1 MTLAALT
8 ILGPF
13 AAAALILLVR
23 RGAPALAVLGT
34 GVALISALFTLVR
47 VAGGG
52 RYSATLPG
60 LPDLP
65 LGLVVEPLTAVL
77 AVFVSVVSFFVMVYA
92 VGYAAEEDDK
102 ARLFAGMAFFAA
114 AMQTLV
120 LAGDW
125 VLLLAAWE
133 VIGFLSFVL
142 IGFYY
147 ERPGVGEAAARAFLY
162 TRTADLGLY
171 VAIFVLISRS
181 GTSEIQNTLGV
192 GGPAA
197 VAAGLLLLLAAAGKS
212 AQAPLQGWLQGA
224 MVGPTPVSALLH
236 SATLVAAGAILLIR
250 TSPLL
255 PPAVLLAVGT
265 LGGVTALVSGLIAVA
280 EGDLKRL
287 LAASTSSQY
296 GFMLLAVGAGSP
308 IAATLH
314 LIAHAA
320 MKSSLFLGAGV
331 FQRARGS
338 TAFADLRGAGR
349 ERRLTFAGFALAG
362 LALAG
367 VPPLAGFFSKDA
379 ILAAVFESPY
389 VWLLAP
395 LALAGTFLTAV
406 YIGRALGLL
415 WRGGP
420 GEGPG
425 KEAGHEAGHEAG
437 QAAGEGPG
445 PVAGAGWMGAGLA
458 ALAALAATLGLA
470 VDPLAGLLGEEVPED
485 LLVAGLGIVL
495 GLVGLP
501 LGWFVP
507 AGRLLGPLLGPAE
520 RGFRFGGG
528 FDGFVARPV
537 MAAAYALDTLDRG
550 IHAVVLG
557 VGRTLTVARALDT
570 FDRAVH
576 TVVLGVGRA
585 GLALADASRAADER
599 GIDGLIRA
607 LVRGTRDL
615 GGRARTLQ
623 SGLVHKELLL
633 AAVGGA
639 LMLAFLAVGVVV
651 GL

>member
-8 ILGPF
+8 ILGPL
-13 AAAALILLVR
+13 AAAVLVVVLR
-23 RGAPALAVLGT
+23 RLAPALALLGT
-34 GVALISALFTLVR
+34 GVALFGALFTLAR
-47 VAGGG
+47 VAGGA

-65 LGLVVEPLTAVL
+65 LRLVVEPLTAVL
-77 AVFVSVVSFFVMVYA
+77 ALFVSVVSFLVMVYA
-92 VGYAAEEDDK
+92 VGYTAEEEGK
-102 ARLFAGMAFFAA
+102 ARFFAGMALFAA

-120 LAGDW
+120 IAGDW

-133 VIGFLSFVL
+133 VIGSLSFLL

-147 ERPGVGEAAARAFLY
+147 ERPGVGEAATRAFLY

-171 VAIFVLISRS
+171 GAIFLLIAGT
-181 GTSEIQNTLGV
+181 GTSEISRTLDV
-192 GGPAA
+192 GGQAA
-197 VAAGLLLLLAAAGKS
+197 VAAGLLLLIAAAGKS
-212 AQAPLQGWLQGA
+212 AQTPLQGWLQGA
-224 MVGPTPVSALLH
+224 MAGPTPVSALLH
-236 SATLVAAGAILLIR
+236 SATLVAAGAVLLIR

-255 PPAVLLAVGT
+255 PSAVLLIVGI

-308 IAATLH
+308 IAATVH

-331 FQRARGS
+331 FQHARGS
-338 TAFADLRGAGR
+338 TAFDDLRGAGR
-349 ERRLTFAGFALAG
+349 ERRWTFAGFALAG

-367 VPPLAGFFSKDA
+367 VPPLAGFWSKDA
-379 ILAAVFESPY
+379 ILAATFESPNAR
-389 VWLLAP
+389 LLAP
-395 LALAGTFLTAV
+395 LALAGTLLTAV
-406 YIGRALGLL
+406 YVGRALGLL
-415 WRGGP
+415 WRG
-420 GEGPG
+420 EG
-425 KEAGHEAGHEAG
+425 EAGE
-437 QAAGEGPG
+437 

-458 ALAALAATLGLA
+458 ALVVLAGTLGLA
-470 VDPLAGLLGEEVPED
+470 VGPLAGLLGEEVPKD
-485 LLVAGLGIVL
+485 LLLAGLGVVL
-495 GLVGLP
+495 ALAGLP

-507 AGRLLGPLLGPAE
+507 AGRLLGPLRGPAE

-528 FDGFVARPV
+528 FDWLVGRPAMTAAR
-537 MAAAYALDTLDRG
+537 ALDALDQS

-557 VGRTLTVARALDT
+557 LGWASL
-570 FDRAVH
+570 AV
-576 TVVLGVGRA
+576 
-585 GLALADASRAADER
+585 ADATRAADER

-607 LVRGTRDL
+607 LVRGTRAL
-615 GGRARTLQ
+615 GDRARTVQ

-633 AAVGGA
+633 AALGGA
-639 LMLAFLAVGVVV
+639 LMLAFLAIGAM

>member
-8 ILGPF
+8 ILGPL

-34 GVALISALFTLVR
+34 GVALFGALSTLVR
-47 VAGGG
+47 VAGGE

-65 LGLVVEPLTAVL
+65 LRLAIEPLTAVL
-77 AVFVSVVSFFVMVYA
+77 ATFVSVVSFFVVVYA
-92 VGYAAEEDDK
+92 VGYTAEEGDK
-102 ARLFAGMAFFAA
+102 VRFFAGMAFFAA

-120 LAGDW
+120 IAGDW

-133 VIGFLSFVL
+133 VIGFLSFLL
-142 IGFYY
+142 IGFYF
-147 ERPGVGEAAARAFLY
+147 ERPGVGEAATRAFLY

-171 VAIFVLISRS
+171 GAIFILIAGA
-181 GTSEIQNTLGV
+181 GTSEIQATLDV
-192 GGPAA
+192 GGAAA

-212 AQAPLQGWLQGA
+212 AQTPLQGWLQSA
-224 MVGPTPVSALLH
+224 MAGPTPVSALLH

-255 PPAVLLAVGT
+255 PSTVLLVVGL

-308 IAATLH
+308 IAATVH

-331 FQRARGS
+331 FQHARGS
-338 TAFADLRGAGR
+338 TAFADLRGAGL
-349 ERRLTFAGFALAG
+349 ERRWTFAGFALAG

-395 LALAGTFLTAV
+395 LALAGTLLTAV
-406 YIGRALGLL
+406 YVGRALALL
-415 WRGGP
+415 WRGEGR
-420 GEGPG
+420 GE
-425 KEAGHEAGHEAG
+425 
-437 QAAGEGPG
+437 

-470 VDPLAGLLGEEVPED
+470 VEPLAGLLGEEVPKD
-485 LLVAGLGIVL
+485 LLIAGLGIVL

-507 AGRLLGPLLGPAE
+507 AGRLLGPLRGPAE
-520 RGFRFGGG
+520 QGFRFGGG
-528 FDGFVARPV
+528 FDGLVAHPA
-537 MAAAYALDTLDRG
+537 MAAARALDALDLS
-550 IHAVVLG
+550 IHAVV
-557 VGRTLTVARALDT
+557 T
-570 FDRAVH
+570 
-576 TVVLGVGRA
+576 GVGRA
-585 GLALADASRAADER
+585 SLAVADASRAADER

-607 LVRGTRDL
+607 LVRGTRAL
-615 GGRARTLQ
+615 GDRARQLQ

-639 LMLAFLAVGVVV
+639 LMLAFLAVGVV

>member
-8 ILGPF
+8 ILGPL
-13 AAAALILLVR
+13 AAAALILILR
-23 RGAPALAVLGT
+23 RLAPALALLGT
-34 GVALISALFTLVR
+34 GAALLGALSTLVR
-47 VAGGG
+47 VANGA
-52 RYSATLPG
+52 RYSVTVPG

-65 LGLVVEPLTAVL
+65 LRLVVEPLTAVL

-92 VGYAAEEDDK
+92 VGYTAEEADK
-102 ARLFAGMAFFAA
+102 TRFFAGMAFFAA

-120 LAGDW
+120 IAGDW

-147 ERPGVGEAAARAFLY
+147 ERPGVGEAATRAFLY

-181 GTSEIQNTLGV
+181 GTSEIQNTLDV

-212 AQAPLQGWLQGA
+212 AQTPLQGWLQSA
-224 MVGPTPVSALLH
+224 MAGPTPVSALLH
-236 SATLVAAGAILLIR
+236 SATLVAAGAILMIR
-250 TSPLL
+250 TSPL
-255 PPAVLLAVGT
+255 PPPTVLLVVGL
-265 LGGVTALVSGLIAVA
+265 LGGVTALVAGLIAVA

-308 IAATLH
+308 IAATAH

-331 FQRARGS
+331 FQHARGS

-349 ERRLTFAGFALAG
+349 ERRWTFAGFAVAG

-367 VPPLAGFFSKDA
+367 VPPLAGFWSKDA

-406 YIGRALGLL
+406 YVGRALGLL
-415 WRGGP
+415 WRGDGT
-420 GEGPG
+420 GR
-425 KEAGHEAGHEAG
+425 
-437 QAAGEGPG
+437 

-458 ALAALAATLGLA
+458 ALAVLAATLGLA
-470 VDPLAGLLGEEVPED
+470 VGPLAGLLGEEIPEN
-485 LLVAGLGIVL
+485 LLIAGLGIVL
-495 GLVGLP
+495 VLGGLP

-507 AGRLLGPLLGPAE
+507 AGSLLGPLRGPAE

-528 FDGFVARPV
+528 FDGLVARPA
-537 MAAAYALDTLDRG
+537 MAAARALDAVDRG
-550 IHAVVLG
+550 IHASVI
-557 VGRTLTVARALDT
+557 
-570 FDRAVH
+570 
-576 TVVLGVGRA
+576 GVGRA
-585 GLALADASRAADER
+585 GLAVADATRVADER
-599 GIDGLIRA
+599 GIDGLIRT
-607 LVRGTRDL
+607 LVQGTRDL

-639 LMLAFLAVGVVV
+639 VMLAFLAVGVVV

>member
-8 ILGPF
+8 VLGPL
-13 AAAALILLVR
+13 AAAVLILILR
-23 RGAPALAVLGT
+23 RLAPALALLGT
-34 GVALISALFTLVR
+34 GVALFGALSTLVR

-65 LGLVVEPLTAVL
+65 LRLVVEPLTAVL
-77 AVFVSVVSFFVMVYA
+77 AVFVSVVSFVVMVYA
-92 VGYAAEEDDK
+92 VGYMAEEGDK
-102 ARLFAGMAFFAA
+102 ARFFAGMSFFAA
-114 AMQTLV
+114 AMQMLV
-120 LAGDW
+120 VAGDW
-125 VLLLAAWE
+125 VLLLVAWE

-147 ERPGVGEAAARAFLY
+147 ERPGVGEAATRAFLY

-171 VAIFVLISRS
+171 GAIFVLISQS
-181 GTSEIQNTLGV
+181 GTSEIQNTLDV

-212 AQAPLQGWLQGA
+212 AQTPLQGWLQDA
-224 MVGPTPVSALLH
+224 MAGPTPVSALLH

-255 PPAVLLAVGT
+255 PSTVLLAVGT
-265 LGGVTALVSGLIAVA
+265 LGGVTALGSGLIAVA

-308 IAATLH
+308 IAATVH

-331 FQRARGS
+331 FQHARGS
-338 TAFADLRGAGR
+338 TAFADLRGVGR
-349 ERRLTFAGFALAG
+349 ERRWTFAGFALAG

-367 VPPLAGFFSKDA
+367 LPPLAGFFSKDA

-406 YIGRALGLL
+406 YVGRALGLL
-415 WRGGP
+415 WQGGP
-420 GEGPG
+420 SEG
-425 KEAGHEAGHEAG
+425 
-437 QAAGEGPG
+437 AGE
-445 PVAGAGWMGAGLA
+445 PVAGAGWMGAGLT
-458 ALAALAATLGLA
+458 ALAVLAATLGLA
-470 VDPLAGLLGEEVPED
+470 VGSLAGLLGEEIPEN
-485 LLVAGLGIVL
+485 LLIAGLGIVL
-495 GLVGLP
+495 ALGGLP

-507 AGRLLGPLLGPAE
+507 AGRLLGPLRGSAE

-528 FDGFVARPV
+528 FDGLVARPV
-537 MAAAYALDTLDRG
+537 MAAAYALDAVDRG
-550 IHAVVLG
+550 I
-557 VGRTLTVARALDT
+557 
-570 FDRAVH
+570 H

-585 GLALADASRAADER
+585 SLAVADASRVADER

-607 LVRGTRDL
+607 LVRGTRAL

-639 LMLAFLAVGVVV
+639 VMLAFLAVGVVV

>member
-8 ILGPF
+8 ILGPL

-23 RGAPALAVLGT
+23 RGAPALALLGT
-34 GVALISALFTLVR
+34 GTALFGALFTLVR

-77 AVFVSVVSFFVMVYA
+77 AAFVSVVSFFVMVYA
-92 VGYAAEEDDK
+92 VGYTAEED
-102 ARLFAGMAFFAA
+102 RVRFFAGMAFFAA
-114 AMQTLV
+114 AMQALV
-120 LAGDW
+120 IAGDW

-133 VIGFLSFVL
+133 VMGFLSFLL

-147 ERPGVGEAAARAFLY
+147 ERPGVGAAATRAFLY

-171 VAIFVLISRS
+171 VAVFVLISQS
-181 GTSEIQNTLGV
+181 GTSDISRTLDV

-212 AQAPLQGWLQGA
+212 AQTPLQGWLQGA
-224 MVGPTPVSALLH
+224 MAGPTPVSALLH

-255 PPAVLLAVGT
+255 PSTVLLVVGT

-308 IAATLH
+308 IAATVH

-349 ERRLTFAGFALAG
+349 ERRWTFAGFALAG

-379 ILAAVFESPY
+379 ILAAVFASLH

-406 YIGRALGLL
+406 
-415 WRGGP
+415 
-420 GEGPG
+420 
-425 KEAGHEAGHEAG
+425 
-437 QAAGEGPG
+437 
-445 PVAGAGWMGAGLA
+445 
-458 ALAALAATLGLA
+458 
-470 VDPLAGLLGEEVPED
+470 
-485 LLVAGLGIVL
+485 
-495 GLVGLP
+495 
-501 LGWFVP
+501 
-507 AGRLLGPLLGPAE
+507 
-520 RGFRFGGG
+520 
-528 FDGFVARPV
+528 
-537 MAAAYALDTLDRG
+537 
-550 IHAVVLG
+550 
-557 VGRTLTVARALDT
+557 
-570 FDRAVH
+570 
-576 TVVLGVGRA
+576 
-585 GLALADASRAADER
+585 
-599 GIDGLIRA
+599 
-607 LVRGTRDL
+607 
-615 GGRARTLQ
+615 
-623 SGLVHKELLL
+623 
-633 AAVGGA
+633 
-639 LMLAFLAVGVVV
+639 
-651 GL
+651 